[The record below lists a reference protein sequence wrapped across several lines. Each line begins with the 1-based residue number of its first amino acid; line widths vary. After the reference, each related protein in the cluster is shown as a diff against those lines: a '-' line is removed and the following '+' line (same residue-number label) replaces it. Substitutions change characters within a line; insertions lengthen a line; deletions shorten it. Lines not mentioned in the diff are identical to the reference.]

1 MKRCKYKLFGG
12 IFLCILL
19 VGCQKSSVL
28 TRFSTQYLDLFDT
41 LTVIDGYA
49 SDQEEFSKQ
58 TKKLYE
64 ELKKYH
70 QLYDIYNDYEN
81 MNNIKT
87 INDNA
92 GVTPVRVDKKI
103 IDLLIMGKEMYEE
116 TDGKVNI
123 AFGSVLSIWHVY
135 RAEGL
140 DDPENAKLPP
150 MDELME
156 ANKHVDITKI
166 MIDEEA
172 STVYLEDKDMSLDV
186 GSIGKGYATEKL
198 ADYATSEGMN
208 NLLISVGGNISAIGT
223 KEDGNKWMLGIQNPD
238 TDSENPYVLKL
249 NAQDQSL
256 VTSGNYQRYYV
267 VDGKKYHHIIDP
279 NTLMPST
286 YFASV
291 SILNKHSG
299 IADALS
305 TAVYNMPFEEGLA
318 LIERIPDTE
327 AMWIYEDGTFAFS
340 SGFEE
345 AIAQ

>member
-19 VGCQKSSVL
+19 VGCQKSSGL

-49 SDQEEFSKQ
+49 NNQDEFSKQ

-64 ELKKYH
+64 ELKTYH
-70 QLYDIYNDYEN
+70 QLYDIYNNYEN

-92 GVTPVRVDKKI
+92 GVTPVKVDKKI
-103 IDLLIMGKEMYEE
+103 IDLLLMGKEMYEE

-150 MDELME
+150 MDELKA
-156 ANKHVDITKI
+156 ANKHVDITKV

-198 ADYATSEGMN
+198 TDYATSEGMN

-223 KEDGNKWMLGIQNPD
+223 KEDGSKWMLGIQNPD
-238 TDSENPYVLKL
+238 TDSENAYVLKL

-267 VDGKKYHHIIDP
+267 VDGKIYHHIIDP